1 MVATFIEFNFDIYI
15 EGICLQDML
24 QMNHMEF
31 IQQNVLAEGVEASY
45 VVIRLIPI
53 LLRINVVIVDTRE
66 VYIYNIY
73 RVHKRSVI
81 RILRLRI

>member
-1 MVATFIEFNFDIYI
+1 
-15 EGICLQDML
+15 
-24 QMNHMEF
+24 MNHMEF

-66 VYIYNIY
+66 VYIYIY
-73 RVHKRSVI
+73 IIYIGYTNVQSSEF
-81 RILRLRI
+81 

>member
-31 IQQNVLAEGVEASY
+31 IKQNVLAEGVEAY
-45 VVIRLIPI
+45 IVIRLIPL

-66 VYIYNIY
+66 VYIYIY
-73 RVHKRSVI
+73 IYHI
-81 RILRLRI
+81 

>member
-53 LLRINVVIVDTRE
+53 LLRINIVIVDIRE
-66 VYIYNIY
+66 VYIYIY
-73 RVHKRSVI
+73 I
-81 RILRLRI
+81 

>member
-53 LLRINVVIVDTRE
+53 LLRINIVIVDIRE
-66 VYIYNIY
+66 VYIYIYMIIYIGYTNIQP
-73 RVHKRSVI
+73 SEI
-81 RILRLRI
+81 